1 MLPNLVSLDVSDNE
15 ILDINDLSKF
25 NDLKELSLA
34 NNSIQDLTPI
44 KNLKGDIKLNIS
56 GIKLGRRYSFFIVND
71 AI

>member
-15 ILDINDLSKF
+15 ILDINDLSKL

-44 KNLKGDIKLNIS
+44 KKFK
-56 GIKLGRRYSFFIVND
+56 R
-71 AI
+71 

>member
-34 NNSIQDLTPI
+34 
-44 KNLKGDIKLNIS
+44 K
-56 GIKLGRRYSFFIVND
+56 
-71 AI
+71 